1 VVEDLWAAGWR
12 VSKNTVAT
20 IMAEEGL
27 AARPKRRHRK
37 GLTRADQRARR
48 APDLVGRDFSAP
60 APNVKWCGDFKQLD
74 TDEGPLFLGS
84 VEDLFSRRLF
94 GFAMSERCLTA
105 ELAKAAMHM
114 AVAVRGGDVAGVIS
128 TPTKEPN
135 RPPTRSLRRARLSTS
150 ASRWDA
156 QARRSTTRSLSR
168 SSRASSS
175 SCSANTASPP
185 APKPA
190 DASPAGSTSGITRA
204 DGTAPAECAHP
215 SATNSRR
222 PGGPSSM
229 TEPSTLRGEAEMLV
243 LPKVKSFD
251 GQKTSAGSVCVQPV
265 RWPRCPDDLEHL

>member
-1 VVEDLWAAGWR
+1 VVLQVAEPAPTPAPARRAGGGVRAGFEASDGSYGSPRVVEDLWAAGWR

-105 ELAKAAMHM
+105 ELAKAA
-114 AVAVRGGDVAGVIS
+114 
-128 TPTKEPN
+128 
-135 RPPTRSLRRARLSTS
+135 TS
-150 ASRWDA
+150 P
-156 QARRSTTRSLSR
+156 
-168 SSRASSS
+168 ASSPHRPR
-175 SCSANTASPP
+175 NPI
-185 APKPA
+185 
-190 DASPAGSTSGITRA
+190 D
-204 DGTAPAECAHP
+204 
-215 SATNSRR
+215 RR
-222 PGGPSSM
+222 
-229 TEPSTLRGEAEMLV
+229 RV
-243 LPKVKSFD
+243 
-251 GQKTSAGSVCVQPV
+251 
-265 RWPRCPDDLEHL
+265 H